1 MVAHRVT
8 LGSLSSRAEAR
19 AGLQAKLLS
28 KSLRKPDGL
37 RAKLDRTD
45 VTNSVRDGPRLPL
58 PFPGAF
64 AYVRPE
70 WGGCGC
76 PTCIFTRRQPEG
88 PAMVAG
94 QRSANIRESGMPL
107 YEHVFL
113 ARQDLAQAQVD
124 AIAENATKI
133 IEDNGGKVVKT
144 ETWGLKSLSYKIA
157 KNRKAHYVMLDVDAP
172 PAALAELERQTNIN
186 EDVIRFMTI
195 RVDEHEAGPS
205 AMMRRERSG
214 RSDRGSDRG
223 DRGHGGGGG
232 RSRDED
238 GE

>member
-1 MVAHRVT
+1 
-8 LGSLSSRAEAR
+8 
-19 AGLQAKLLS
+19 
-28 KSLRKPDGL
+28 
-37 RAKLDRTD
+37 
-45 VTNSVRDGPRLPL
+45 
-58 PFPGAF
+58 
-64 AYVRPE
+64 
-70 WGGCGC
+70 
-76 PTCIFTRRQPEG
+76 
-88 PAMVAG
+88 
-94 QRSANIRESGMPL
+94 MPL

-124 AIAENATKI
+124 TIAENATKI

-205 AMMRRERSG
+205 AMMRRERS
-214 RSDRGSDRG
+214 DRGSDRG
-223 DRGHGGGGG
+223 GDRGDRGRGGG
-232 RSRDED
+232 RGGRGRGRDED